1 MSHDVPMNDLKN
13 VPSKSLRATCSWASV
28 IAQAGRLRDVHLN
41 DLFAGDAIR
50 VQRFTRVA
58 CGLTLDFSKQRIDD
72 RSLAQL
78 LELAEERDIAGWAR
92 RMFAGEAINNT
103 ENRAALHVALRAPD
117 GDQMAAAGKPV
128 NERVHAVLAKM
139 SAFCTRV
146 RDGQWQG
153 HGGESITDVVNIG
166 IGGSD
171 LGPRM
176 ICESLEAIA
185 PAGPAAHF
193 VANVDGAQLHSIL
206 QTLNPARTLFVVTSK
221 TFTTQETMANAANAR
236 AWLVKALGE
245 EAVEKH
251 FVAVS
256 SNAEAVQAFGI
267 GADNMFEFWDWVGG
281 RYSVWSAVGLST
293 MLRLG
298 PDMFRE
304 LLAGAH
310 DMDQHFLNTPAA
322 ANLPILMALLA
333 VWNYQALGCA
343 SQVIAPYAQRM
354 ERFVSWLQQLEME
367 STGKRVLRD
376 GSPAGPT
383 SPPVW
388 GDVGTNS
395 QHAFFQMLHQ
405 GSEVHPV
412 DFILPMA
419 ADHPYADQHRLL
431 LANALAQAGALM
443 QGKSARQVREELVSR
458 GLSGEALEAAIE
470 HRVFP
475 GNRPSNLL
483 LLPQLDARKLGA
495 LMALYEH
502 RTFALSVLWGINA
515 FDQWGV
521 ELGKQLA
528 AKLLSPDSA
537 QDSTVDA
544 STRAHIHLLGQ

>member
-1 MSHDVPMNDLKN
+1 MTDLN
-13 VPSKSLRATCSWASV
+13 NTPSKRLRTTCGWASV
-28 IAQAGRLRDVHLN
+28 LAQAGRLQDVHLN
-41 DLFAGDAIR
+41 ELFASDAIR

-78 LELAEERDIAGWAR
+78 LELAEERDVAGKAR

-103 ENRAALHVALRAPD
+103 ENRAALHVALRAPVD
-117 GDQMAAAGKPV
+117 VPMAAAGRPV
-128 NERVHAVLAKM
+128 NEQVHAVLAKM
-139 SAFCTRV
+139 TDFCARV
-146 RDGQWQG
+146 RDGQWKG
-153 HGGESITDVVNIG
+153 HGGQSITDVVNIG

-176 ICESLEAIA
+176 ICESLDAIA
-185 PAGPAAHF
+185 PDGPAAHF

-206 QTLNPARTLFVVTSK
+206 QKLDPARTLFVITSK
-221 TFTTQETMANAANAR
+221 TFTTQETMANAVNAR

-256 SNAEAVQAFGI
+256 TNAAAVEAFGI

-281 RYSVWSAVGLST
+281 RYSVWSAVGLSA

-298 PDMFRE
+298 PEMFHE

-310 DMDQHFLNTPAA
+310 EMDQHFLNAPTA

-367 STGKRVLRD
+367 SNGKRVLCD
-376 GSPAGPT
+376 GLPAGPT

-412 DFILPMA
+412 DFILPMQ

-431 LANALAQAGALM
+431 IANALAQAGALM
-443 QGKSARQVREELVSR
+443 QGKAAEQVREDLASQ
-458 GLSGEALEAAIE
+458 GLNGEALDAAIA
-470 HRVFP
+470 HHVFP

-483 LLPQLDARKLGA
+483 LLSQLDARNLGA

-544 STRAHIHLLGQ
+544 STRAHLHLLGQ